1 MESAEMN
8 SVSVNIFGQTYSIK
22 GDAPVDYIM
31 ALADYVNDKMM
42 EVSKNN
48 ASSNPAQ
55 IAILV
60 ALNIADE
67 YHQLKG
73 LKISS
78 HESLEQKTNSLIS
91 MLDEGLIGDVFS
103 RV

>member
-1 MESAEMN
+1 MESADMN
-8 SVSVNIFGQTYSIK
+8 RVSVNIFGQTYSIK

-31 ALADYVNDKMM
+31 ELAGYVNEKMV

-73 LKISS
+73 IKGSA
-78 HESLEQKTNSLIS
+78 HESLEQKTNTLIS